1 MIMQNLGVGLM
12 ILSISLAFT
21 VIGSES
27 AFAEEIKIENGRGS
41 SQQGCEVT
49 NLCFVPAIATANVGD
64 KIIFLNGDD
73 APHTSTSGTPESGP
87 DGIWDSGLQQPG
99 VDFVFMATTSGTYNY
114 FCMVHPWMAGQLVIS
129 ENGSEESID
138 KNSSLGTSIDK
149 TESIIYGDV
158 TPEISK
164 KDPGAVSEVFTNI
177 VTNEATK
184 DSPLTIEVEF
194 IESDGFVINHVNYDI
209 VVSQNGKVIL
219 ADEGSHR
226 HLFKYPVHT
235 TDSLEFNPKTH
246 PIDIDVTFQG
256 IGHFVGSL
264 TEESIL
270 GVYGP
275 IGQTST
281 FQVVPEFG
289 VIVSLV
295 LVISIAA
302 VIGLSAK
309 TRLIQ
314 KF

>member
-1 MIMQNLGVGLM
+1 MRKFGIGL
-12 ILSISLAFT
+12 IALSISLAITGFT
-21 VIGSES
+21 FDA

-41 SQQGCEVT
+41 SEPGCEST
-49 NLCFVPAIATANVGD
+49 NLCFIPAIATAHVGD

-73 APHTSTSGTPESGP
+73 APHTSTSGTPASGP
-87 DGIWDSGLQQPG
+87 NGIWDSGLQQPG
-99 VDFVFMATTSGTYNY
+99 VDFVFMATNPGTYDY
-114 FCMVHPWMAGQLVIS
+114 FCMVHPWMTGQLIIS
-129 ENGSEESID
+129 QADSDTPVDDNSE
-138 KNSSLGTSIDK
+138 LGTSIDQI
-149 TESIIYGDV
+149 ESMIYGDV

-164 KDPGAVSEVFTNI
+164 KEPGAVSEVFANI
-177 VTNEATK
+177 VTNDAIK
-184 DSPLTIEVEF
+184 GSPLIVEVEF

-209 VVSQNGKVIL
+209 VISQNDKVVL
-219 ADEGSHR
+219 VDEGAHR

-235 TDSLEFNPKTH
+235 TDALEFDPKTH
-246 PIDIDVTFQG
+246 PVDIDVKFQG

-302 VIGLSAK
+302 VLGFSTK

>member
-1 MIMQNLGVGLM
+1 MQNSGIGL
-12 ILSISLAFT
+12 IFLSISLALT
-21 VIGSES
+21 GIGFDN
-27 AFAEEIKIENGRGS
+27 AFAEEVKIENGRGS
-41 SQQGCEVT
+41 SQPGCELT

-64 KIIFLNGDD
+64 KIIFLNGDN
-73 APHTSTSGTPESGP
+73 APHTSTSGTAASGP

-99 VDFVFMATTSGTYNY
+99 VDFVFMATNPGTYDY
-114 FCMVHPWMAGQLVIS
+114 FCMVHPWMTGQLIIS
-129 ENGSEESID
+129 QADSDTPVDDNSE
-138 KNSSLGTSIDK
+138 LGTSIDQI
-149 TESIIYGDV
+149 ESMIYGDV

-164 KDPGAVSEVFTNI
+164 KEPGAVSEVFANI
-177 VTNEATK
+177 VTNDAIK
-184 DSPLTIEVEF
+184 GSPLIVEVEF

-209 VVSQNGKVIL
+209 VISQNDKVVL
-219 ADEGSHR
+219 VDEGAHR

-235 TDSLEFNPKTH
+235 TDALEFDPKTY
-246 PIDIDVTFQG
+246 PVDIDVKFQG

-302 VIGLSAK
+302 VIGFSTK

-314 KF
+314 KL

>member
-1 MIMQNLGVGLM
+1 MQNSGIGL
-12 ILSISLAFT
+12 IFLSISLALT
-21 VIGSES
+21 GIGFDN
-27 AFAEEIKIENGRGS
+27 AFAEEVKIENGRGS
-41 SQQGCEVT
+41 SQPGCELT

-64 KIIFLNGDD
+64 KIIFLNGDN
-73 APHTSTSGTPESGP
+73 APHTSTSGTAASGP

-99 VDFVFMATTSGTYNY
+99 VDFVFMATNPGTYDY
-114 FCMVHPWMAGQLVIS
+114 FCMVHPWMAGQLIIS
-129 ENGSEESID
+129 QADSDTPVDDNSE
-138 KNSSLGTSIDK
+138 LGTSIDQI
-149 TESIIYGDV
+149 ESMIYGDV

-164 KDPGAVSEVFTNI
+164 KEPGAVSEVFANI
-177 VTNEATK
+177 VTNDAIK
-184 DSPLTIEVEF
+184 GSPLIVEVEF

-209 VVSQNGKVIL
+209 VISQNDKVVL
-219 ADEGSHR
+219 VDEGAHR

-235 TDSLEFNPKTH
+235 TDALEFDPKTY
-246 PIDIDVTFQG
+246 PVDIDVKFQG

-302 VIGLSAK
+302 VLGFSTK

>member
-1 MIMQNLGVGLM
+1 MQNFGIGLLV
-12 ILSISLAFT
+12 LSLSLAIT
-21 VIGSES
+21 GIGFES
-27 AFAEEIKIENGRGS
+27 AFAEEVKIENGRGS
-41 SQQGCEVT
+41 SEPGCEVT
-49 NLCFVPAIATANVGD
+49 NLCFVPATATANVGD

-73 APHTSTSGTPESGP
+73 APHTSTSGTAASGP
-87 DGIWDSGLQQPG
+87 NGIWDSGLQQPG
-99 VDFVFMATTSGTYNY
+99 VDFVFMATNPGTYDY
-114 FCMVHPWMAGQLVIS
+114 FCMVHPWMAGQLVILEADS
-129 ENGSEESID
+129 ETSID
-138 KNSSLGTSIDK
+138 TNSKLGTSIDQ
-149 TESIIYGDV
+149 TESMIYGDT

-164 KDPGAVSEVFTNI
+164 KEPGAVSEVFSNI
-177 VTNEATK
+177 VTNDASK
-184 DSPLTIEVEF
+184 GSPLKIEVEF
-194 IESDGFVINHVNYDI
+194 LESDGFIINHVNYDI

-219 ADEGSHR
+219 ADEGAHR

-235 TDSLEFNPKTH
+235 TDSLEFDPKNY
-246 PIDIDVTFQG
+246 PVDIDVTFQG

>member
-1 MIMQNLGVGLM
+1 MQNFGIGLLVLSLSLVMMGVG
-12 ILSISLAFT
+12 F
-21 VIGSES
+21 ES
-27 AFAEEIKIENGRGS
+27 VFAEEVKIENGRGS
-41 SQQGCEVT
+41 SQPGCELT

-64 KIIFLNGDD
+64 KIIFLNGDN
-73 APHTSTSGTPESGP
+73 APHTSTSGTAASGP

-99 VDFVFMATTSGTYNY
+99 VDFVFMATNPGTYDY
-114 FCMVHPWMAGQLVIS
+114 FCMVHPWMTGQLIIS
-129 ENGSEESID
+129 QADSDTPVDDNSE
-138 KNSSLGTSIDK
+138 LGTSIDQI
-149 TESIIYGDV
+149 ESMIYGDV

-164 KDPGAVSEVFTNI
+164 KEPGAVSEVFANI
-177 VTNEATK
+177 VTNDAIK
-184 DSPLTIEVEF
+184 GSPLIVEVEF

-209 VVSQNGKVIL
+209 VISQNDKVVL
-219 ADEGSHR
+219 VDEGAHR

-235 TDSLEFNPKTH
+235 TDALEFDPKTY
-246 PIDIDVTFQG
+246 PVDIDVKFQG

-289 VIVSLV
+289 IIVSLV
-295 LVISIAA
+295 LVISITA
-302 VIGLSAK
+302 VIGFSAK

>member
-1 MIMQNLGVGLM
+1 MLL
-12 ILSISLAFT
+12 IL
-21 VIGSES
+21 
-27 AFAEEIKIENGRGS
+27 
-41 SQQGCEVT
+41 
-49 NLCFVPAIATANVGD
+49 
-64 KIIFLNGDD
+64 
-73 APHTSTSGTPESGP
+73 STSGTPESGP

-99 VDFVFMATTSGTYNY
+99 VDFVFMATTPGTYNY

-129 ENGSEESID
+129 ENNSEESID
-138 KNSSLGTSIDK
+138 KNSNLGTSIDK
-149 TESIIYGDV
+149 TESMIYGDV

-177 VTNEATK
+177 VTNDATK

-219 ADEGSHR
+219 ADDGAHR

-235 TDSLEFNPKTH
+235 TDSLEFDPKTH

-281 FQVVPEFG
+281 FQVVPEFWCNC
-289 VIVSLV
+289 VSSTCYLNRCSHW
-295 LVISIAA
+295 LIS
-302 VIGLSAK
+302 
-309 TRLIQ
+309 
-314 KF
+314 

>member
-1 MIMQNLGVGLM
+1 
-12 ILSISLAFT
+12 
-21 VIGSES
+21 
-27 AFAEEIKIENGRGS
+27 
-41 SQQGCEVT
+41 
-49 NLCFVPAIATANVGD
+49 
-64 KIIFLNGDD
+64 
-73 APHTSTSGTPESGP
+73 
-87 DGIWDSGLQQPG
+87 
-99 VDFVFMATTSGTYNY
+99 
-114 FCMVHPWMAGQLVIS
+114 MVHPWMTGQLIIS
-129 ENGSEESID
+129 QADSDTPVDDNSE
-138 KNSSLGTSIDK
+138 LGTSIDQI
-149 TESIIYGDV
+149 ESMIYGDV

-164 KDPGAVSEVFTNI
+164 KEPGAVSEVFANI
-177 VTNEATK
+177 VTNDAIK
-184 DSPLTIEVEF
+184 GSPLIVEVEF

-209 VVSQNGKVIL
+209 VISQNDKVVL
-219 ADEGSHR
+219 VDEGAHR

-235 TDSLEFNPKTH
+235 TDALEFDPKTY
-246 PIDIDVTFQG
+246 PVDIDVKFQG

-302 VIGLSAK
+302 VLGFSTK

>member
-1 MIMQNLGVGLM
+1 MIV
-12 ILSISLAFT
+12 LSISLIFT
-21 VIGSES
+21 GIGLEQ

-41 SQQGCEVT
+41 SQPGCEIT

-64 KIIFLNGDD
+64 KIIFLNGDN

-99 VDFVFMATTSGTYNY
+99 VDFVFMATTTGTYNY

-129 ENGSEESID
+129 ENNSEESID
-138 KNSSLGTSIDK
+138 KNSNLGTSIDK
-149 TESIIYGDV
+149 TESMIYGDV

-164 KDPGAVSEVFTNI
+164 KDPGAVNEVFTNI
-177 VTNEATK
+177 VTNDAIK

-219 ADEGSHR
+219 ADDGAHR

-235 TDSLEFNPKTH
+235 TDSLEFDPKTH

>member
-1 MIMQNLGVGLM
+1 MQKSGIGL
-12 ILSISLAFT
+12 IFLSISLALT
-21 VIGSES
+21 GIGFDN
-27 AFAEEIKIENGRGS
+27 AFAEEVKIENGRGS
-41 SQQGCEVT
+41 SQPGCELT

-64 KIIFLNGDD
+64 KIIFLNGDN
-73 APHTSTSGTPESGP
+73 APHTSTSGTAASGP

-99 VDFVFMATTSGTYNY
+99 VDFVFMATNPGTYDY
-114 FCMVHPWMAGQLVIS
+114 FCMVHPWMTGQLIIS
-129 ENGSEESID
+129 QADSDTPVDDNSE
-138 KNSSLGTSIDK
+138 LGTSIDQI
-149 TESIIYGDV
+149 ESMIYGDV

-164 KDPGAVSEVFTNI
+164 KEPGAVSEVFANI
-177 VTNEATK
+177 VTNDAIK
-184 DSPLTIEVEF
+184 GSPLIVEVEF

-209 VVSQNGKVIL
+209 VISQNDKVVL
-219 ADEGSHR
+219 VDEGAHR

-235 TDSLEFNPKTH
+235 TDALEFDPKTY
-246 PIDIDVTFQG
+246 PVDIDVKFQG

-302 VIGLSAK
+302 VLGFSTK

>member
-1 MIMQNLGVGLM
+1 MQKTVIGLI
-12 ILSISLAFT
+12 ILSISLTFT
-21 VIGSES
+21 TIGFET

-41 SQQGCEVT
+41 SVQGCEVT

-73 APHTSTSGTPESGP
+73 APHTSTSGNPTSGP

-99 VDFVFMATTSGTYNY
+99 VDFVFMATTSGTFDY
-114 FCMVHPWMAGQLVIS
+114 FCMVHPWMAGQLVILPADS
-129 ENGSEESID
+129 ETSNDIIS
-138 KNSSLGTSIDK
+138 NYGTSVDQ
-149 TESIIYGDV
+149 TESMIYGDV

-164 KDPGAVSEVFTNI
+164 RDPGAVSEVFTNI
-177 VTNEATK
+177 VTNDATK

-219 ADEGSHR
+219 ADDGAHR

-256 IGHFVGSL
+256 IGHFLGSL